1 MMKIETASLIKHV
14 VCTPIFSCKRYFHV
28 PPQFRLSIIFFGAW
42 DVCKTLGRARFEQWK
57 TQNLYLIGEIR
68 VYSLISTDKVSYLR
82 IISFIDIQR
91 LELSKPSRFTSLCND
106 IKAVSCSW
114 LELAWDRLSVFFCV
128 PG

>member
-1 MMKIETASLIKHV
+1 MMKIKTASLIKHV
-14 VCTPIFSCKRYFHV
+14 VCLPIFSCKRYFHV
-28 PPQFRLSIIFFGAW
+28 PPQFRLSIIFLVAFYIIFYNT
-42 DVCKTLGRARFEQWK
+42 CKTSKQWK

-106 IKAVSCSW
+106 MKVA
-114 LELAWDRLSVFFCV
+114 RFCV
-128 PG
+128 